1 MVEVDVNGMTIYSIE
16 KIRLKKD
23 DILIFVFNG
32 RLSSESLKH
41 YMDNL
46 PDALK
51 NKVLCIDNGLKVV
64 HVDNETIEEIDME
77 ENK

>member
-1 MVEVDVNGMTIYSIE
+1 MVEIK
-16 KIRLKKD
+16 KIKLKKD
-23 DILIFVFNG
+23 DILIFMFNG
-32 RLSSESLKH
+32 RLSLESLKN
-41 YMDNL
+41 YMGNL

-51 NKVLCIDNGLKVV
+51 NKVLCIDAGLKVV